1 MSQPLEP
8 QRQLVLDRVQELGLT
23 LNGVSRA
30 IGRNAA
36 YLHQF
41 VHRKTPRYLPRD
53 TREALAVVLGVREE
67 VLRFPDEPAP
77 PPALMSARTSLART
91 RTFGIANRPT
101 HLEEAP
107 RDVPLFRETD
117 QIEPAM
123 AREAALRPTHLPAA
137 GPLVAVWIT
146 RHSGRL
152 RPGDLAYI
160 SLSQPP
166 RPGDIVVVLKD
177 KRIAAIGDLVGL
189 TNGTAS
195 VLAESGRDPEDFSR
209 DSVEICKVL
218 AVTLA

>member
-23 LNGVSRA
+23 LNGVSRE

-41 VHRKTPRYLPRD
+41 VHRRTPRYLPRE
-53 TREALAVVLGVREE
+53 TREALAMVLGVREE
-67 VLRFPDEPAP
+67 DLRFPDEPAP
-77 PPALMSARTSLART
+77 PPVLAAVRPGLARS
-91 RTFGIANRPT
+91 RMVGAGHRP
-101 HLEEAP
+101 AP
-107 RDVPLFRETD
+107 LDEPLRDVPLFRESD
-117 QIEPAM
+117 LIEPSM

-146 RHSGRL
+146 HAAGRL

-166 RPGDIVVVLKD
+166 RPGDIVAVLKD
-177 KRIAAIGDLVGL
+177 KRIAAIGDLVDL
-189 TNGTAS
+189 TNGSAS
-195 VLAESGRDPEDFSR
+195 VLAESGRDPQAFSR

>member
-23 LNGVSRA
+23 LNGVSRE

-41 VHRKTPRYLPRD
+41 VHRKTPRFLPRE
-53 TREALAVVLGVREE
+53 TREALALVLGVREE
-67 VLRFPDEPAP
+67 ELRFPDEPAP
-77 PPALMSARTSLART
+77 PPALAAARPAMV
-91 RTFGIANRPT
+91 RPRVALGHRPA

-117 QIEPAM
+117 QIEPAA

-146 RHSGRL
+146 RHAGRL

-166 RPGDIVVVLKD
+166 RPGDIVVVLKE
-177 KRIAAIGDLVGL
+177 KRIAAIGDLVAL

-195 VLAESGRDPEDFSR
+195 VLAESGSEPETFGR